1 MDLLAKF
8 GKKKTVA
15 SIVPKTSPIAKSG
28 PSALG
33 RFIFMDFCQ
42 PAKVYLVIALFTLF
56 YYVYNDQEYIWVV
69 LKAAL
74 FIFWGFVIDRICL
87 QNMKAIAW
95 IMAIIPPFIFLFFT
109 LQVPPAVP
117 NAPKSTNRE

>member
-8 GKKKTVA
+8 GKKKNVP
-15 SIVPKTSPIAKSG
+15 SVVPKSNPIAKIGTST
-28 PSALG
+28 LG

-42 PAKVYLVIALFTLF
+42 QAKVYLVIALFTLI
-56 YYVYNDQEYIWVV
+56 YYVYKDQDYIWVV
-69 LKAAL
+69 LKAVL
-74 FIFWGFVIDRICL
+74 FIFWGFVIDRVCL

-109 LQVPPAVP
+109 IQMPPAIP
-117 NAPKSTNRE
+117 NAPKTTNRG

>member
-8 GKKKTVA
+8 GKKKPVA
-15 SIVPKTSPIAKSG
+15 SVVPKSSPITKSG
-28 PSALG
+28 PSLLG
-33 RFIFMDFCQ
+33 RFVFMDFCQ
-42 PAKVYLVIALFTLF
+42 PAKVYLVIALFTLM
-56 YYVYNDQEYIWVV
+56 YYVYNDQDYIWVV

-87 QNMKAIAW
+87 QDMKAIAW

-109 LQVPPAVP
+109 LQVPPAIP
-117 NAPKSTNRE
+117 NAPQTTNQE